1 MSNAIV
7 TLLSDFG
14 STDVY
19 VGTMKGIMLQI
30 NPALTFVDLTHE
42 IPAQNIQVAA
52 FQLQNAVPYFPHGTV
67 HLVVVDPGVGSQRRA
82 IALKTQR
89 AYFVG
94 PDNGVFSA
102 LFNAPDS
109 STLFNY
115 RVTQAV
121 VLDNPTYW
129 STPTPS
135 LTFHGRDIFAP
146 VAAHLASGVSFADL
160 GTEVDLEDLTHLPRP
175 QAQTLTNGFVG
186 QIQAIDGFG
195 NAITNIPG
203 NWLEGR
209 VWVARV
215 GDCYFPGQ
223 STYSC
228 VAAGEMLGL
237 VGSHGWLELA
247 LNGGNAQ
254 QNLKLAV
261 GDHVQV
267 AWQD

>member
-14 STDVY
+14 SADVY

-30 NPALTFVDLTHE
+30 NPALTLVDLTHR

-52 FQLQNAVPYFPHGTV
+52 FQLQNAIPYFPHGTV

-94 PDNGVFSA
+94 PDNGVFSS
-102 LFNAPDS
+102 LLNPPDS
-109 STLFNY
+109 NAVSSD
-115 RVTQAV
+115 RGTQAV

-175 QAQTLTNGFVG
+175 QAQTLSNGFLG
-186 QIQAIDGFG
+186 EIQAIDGFG

-203 NWLEGR
+203 TWVEGR
-209 VWVARV
+209 AWIAIV
-215 GDCYFPGQ
+215 GNWYFPGQ

-228 VAAGEMLGL
+228 VAKGEKLGL

-247 LNGGNAQ
+247 FNGGSAQ
-254 QNLKLAV
+254 QNLGLAV
-261 GDHVQV
+261 GNDVQV
-267 AWQD
+267 TWQN